1 MTPERSDSMLFVRML
16 GFVTLLVELVAAAAP
31 ADGARIKPPDRVYG
45 RSKPV
50 TLANL
55 RETAGWSNDAGMP
68 IVELLSALGPRLRG
82 GDLFCFWIRYEAPT
96 ADWESNGAPWLCHP
110 PTMSTLSGRPD
121 RIACQYH

>member
-55 RETAGWSNDAGMP
+55 RETAGWSND
-68 IVELLSALGPRLRG
+68 ISAEADREVAQRVGPQAPRRRPVLFLDQVRG
-82 GDLFCFWIRYEAPT
+82 
-96 ADWESNGAPWLCHP
+96 AD
-110 PTMSTLSGRPD
+110 R
-121 RIACQYH
+121 